1 MSLSVRSATATAA
14 MRRNLDSLIAER
26 RRHPGDDV
34 VSLMTHVDGND
45 VLTDDEIFWTPPCSS
60 APAARRRR
68 TCCRACC

>member
-1 MSLSVRSATATAA
+1 MRSATATAA

-26 RRHPGDDV
+26 RRHPCDDV